1 MTSGYGFGAEHRP
14 YPPPKPPMLAWDL
27 TMSVIVLVITGV
39 VVAFGVLFGTVSVVF
54 LDYCPPDRCSVGGV
68 MASVGITLLLAVLVA
83 FGGLIVTVMRI
94 ARRRISWPFAFATL
108 VLCTLTLALGTNAYS
123 MAAGV

>member
-1 MTSGYGFGAEHRP
+1 MSHGYGAEHPP

-27 TMSVIVLVITGV
+27 TMSVIVLVLTGV

-54 LDYCPPDRCSVGGV
+54 LDFCPPERCSVGGV
-68 MASVGITLLLAVLVA
+68 MASVALTLLLAVLVA
-83 FGGLIVTVMRI
+83 FAGLVVTVMRI

-108 VLCTLTLALGTNAYS
+108 VLCTLTLALGTSAYG
-123 MAAGV
+123 MAAGI